1 MNIYIYILITA
12 TPATRRPGTVVRP
25 PVLRHLAVAASRKR
39 SPWGLLIARSPRVPP
54 PPHTLPPPQ
63 GPWGPSGPMGPHP
76 PPVPQKEVFRFLLTS
91 VAVGEDDPHAEEYL
105 GLTMWINCPK
115 LQISFILVGVSQ
127 NKISVDHEMLHFQS
141 F

>member
-1 MNIYIYILITA
+1 MTGRELALKTKL
-12 TPATRRPGTVVRP
+12 RRE
-25 PVLRHLAVAASRKR
+25 VLRLLRCVGHHSDVFAQLSGENGQRCSSDDEISVALDILCGKVTARG
-39 SPWGLLIARSPRVPP
+39 GLDYV
-54 PPHTLPPPQ
+54 
-63 GPWGPSGPMGPHP
+63 
-76 PPVPQKEVFRFLLTS
+76 KEVFRFLLTS

-127 NKISVDHEMLHFQS
+127 NKISVDHGMLHFHS

>member
-1 MNIYIYILITA
+1 MICILYIYIYILITA

-54 PPHTLPPPQ
+54 HPPP
-63 GPWGPSGPMGPHP
+63 PPLTPGPMGPHP
-76 PPVPQKEVFRFLLTS
+76 PTVPRKEVFRFLLTS

-127 NKISVDHEMLHFQS
+127 NKISVDHEMLHFHS